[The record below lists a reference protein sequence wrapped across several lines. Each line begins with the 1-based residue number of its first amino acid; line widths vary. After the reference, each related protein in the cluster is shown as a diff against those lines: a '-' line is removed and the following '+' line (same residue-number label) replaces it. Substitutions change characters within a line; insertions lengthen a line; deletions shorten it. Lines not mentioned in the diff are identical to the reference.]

1 MWRCAANKNRGIA
14 RVSAVRNLMRSLW
27 REDAGGL
34 VSAEYLLIGTLLT
47 IGLLVGI
54 AAVQSAL
61 LTKLGELATLIGS

>member
-1 MWRCAANKNRGIA
+1 
-14 RVSAVRNLMRSLW
+14 LLRSLW

-34 VSAEYLLIGTLLT
+34 ISAEYLLIGTLLT

-61 LTKLGELATLIGS
+61 LTKLGELATLIAS